1 MKLDFTVLSHPASAP
16 PASRAWGQAGTV
28 GTPAI
33 VRVASAQALGDT
45 PGTPGDNLARP
56 ATQGITVAADV
67 RQDSAC
73 CPPPSPPCPRMASP
87 GKPNEIKVS
96 PVSPPVPGMGAMTE
110 HGDKFE
116 HEAFEERAAIME
128 FDGGMTRADAESA
141 ARALLSTTTTI
152 YARS

>member
-1 MKLDFTVLSHPASAP
+1 MKLDFTMLSHPASAP

-33 VRVASAQALGDT
+33 VRVASAQALGDR
-45 PGTPGDNLARP
+45 PGTPGDKLASP
-56 ATQGITVAADV
+56 AAHGIAVAAV
-67 RQDSAC
+67 GHQDGAC
-73 CPPPSPPCPRMASP
+73 CPPVSPPCPRMAPP

-96 PVSPPVPGMGAMTE
+96 PVSPPVPGIGAMTE
-110 HGDKFE
+110 HGDEFE

-141 ARALLSTTTTI
+141 ARALLGTTTTI
-152 YARS
+152 YARN